1 MNIVSELFGASR
13 RFRTLAAVDSR
24 GHECL
29 APGRML
35 RCPACPWPALMSR
48 TLLEPQDENRTA
60 WHDIAPGKPHKQG
73 FVESFIARLGEEL

>member
-1 MNIVSELFGASR
+1 
-13 RFRTLAAVDSR
+13 
-24 GHECL
+24 
-29 APGRML
+29 
-35 RCPACPWPALMSR
+35 MSR